1 MIFTTAFKF
10 VLLSIS
16 EAHLLAEVMSGHD
29 ANKLMH
35 RVFNM
40 ALATENVVVTLV
52 ELVNILHGYVYLL
65 VSSFYGLIS
74 LHIHLNLFVVATGNQ
89 GI

>member
-1 MIFTTAFKF
+1 
-10 VLLSIS
+10 
-16 EAHLLAEVMSGHD
+16 MSGHD
-29 ANKLMH
+29 ADKPVH

-65 VSSFYGLIS
+65 ESSFYGLIS